1 MNIQVEALT
10 HIFANSRVQRTALAE
25 INFGVKSGQFVALIG
40 PSGCGKSTLLRL
52 AGDLLHPTRGT
63 ITLDGRKPPEMR
75 AAHEIAWMAQS
86 PALLPWLDA
95 RQNVALAQRFMPANR
110 HPRLTVDQVL
120 ERVGLSDAAGA
131 FPFTLSGG
139 MQQRLAL
146 ARLLALEASLWL
158 MDEPFAALDEISRE
172 RLTTELLDLWQPFHP
187 TVLWV
192 THNIYE
198 ALRLADRILVF
209 SPSPGRIVGDLAI
222 DLPRPRSEA
231 NPRFQQILA
240 ALRTALGST
249 ANAQVAQ

>member
-1 MNIQVEALT
+1 MDIRVETLT
-10 HIFANSRVQRTALAE
+10 HVFTNGKPQRTALEE
-25 INFGVKSGQFVALIG
+25 INFEVKTGQFVALIG

-52 AGDLLHPTRGT
+52 AGDLLQPTCGT
-63 ITLDGRKPPEMR
+63 ITLDGRKPAEMR

-110 HPRLTVDQVL
+110 RPRLSVDQVL
-120 ERVGLSDAAGA
+120 DRVGLSDAASA
-131 FPFTLSGG
+131 FPFSLSGG

-146 ARLLALEASLWL
+146 ARLLALEAGLWL
-158 MDEPFAALDEISRE
+158 MDEPFAALDEITRE
-172 RLTTELLDLWQPFHP
+172 HLTTELLDLWQPLHP

-209 SPSPGRIVGDLAI
+209 SPSPGRIAADLTI
-222 DLPRPRSEA
+222 DFPRPRSED
-231 NPRFQQILA
+231 NPQFQLTLA

-249 ANAQVAQ
+249 TQTQAPL